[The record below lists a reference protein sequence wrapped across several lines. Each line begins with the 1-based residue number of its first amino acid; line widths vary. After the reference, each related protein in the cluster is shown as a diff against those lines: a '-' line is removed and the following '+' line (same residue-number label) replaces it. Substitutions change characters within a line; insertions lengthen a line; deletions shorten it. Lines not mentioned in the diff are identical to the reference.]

1 LGKVVATQHH
11 QKKISVTMNGGVIQN
26 QTQVQAQNHRKK
38 VAKDNK
44 NRQSTKEK
52 YVELQGLYNKLLEK
66 HVSLL
71 HTNKPATN

>member
-1 LGKVVATQHH
+1 M
-11 QKKISVTMNGGVIQN
+11 SMNGGVIQN
-26 QTQVQAQNHRKK
+26 QAQIRAQSHRKK
-38 VAKDNK
+38 IAKDSNK

-52 YVELQGLYNKLLEK
+52 YVELQGLYNKLLER